1 MLRPLLDRL
10 RHIKHKLARSA
21 IRRVQ
26 EIYDF
31 LIGNQLRAKEQF
43 NTVEH
48 AILLL
53 PEFSHLDPNL
63 SYFVMHASFGDK
75 WNILSYLAAHFEI
88 YPSSRV
94 IAAESDLPIVEAF
107 FGEPLVTNR
116 FIFVESNAL
125 NSLTTYFRPTSRST
139 SQLADHYFNDECGL
153 AIAPYFVKHGLPA
166 GTIRHLH
173 LVHYPYFGDLYMLRA
188 VTYGTLLKTILY
200 LPNSVKPNQP
210 AYYTDAD
217 LQSAR
222 DISSVQNKPTTC
234 EDLLP
239 AVLFNVVNFSHAS
252 LSLEQINL
260 IVATL
265 EGSGFRTLINVAQ
278 HPQRADIE
286 AIAESHA
293 SAVVV
298 EIPPKLLAL
307 VGNNV
312 ACVIGVLGGAM
323 NVAVQFGLSHVLSL
337 QTPGIRIGCSEDEL
351 YADKGK
357 ENLWQWVNVDWPCMY
372 PGRIVEN
379 RYIGDPSI
387 LQNEELVAVITAFL
401 ERTKVSLYKSNASL
415 TLKSAAHG

>member
-10 RHIKHKLARSA
+10 RRLKHKLARSA

-75 WNILSYLAAHFEI
+75 WCILSYLASHFDI

-94 IAAESDLPIVEAF
+94 IAAKADLPIIEAF
-107 FGEPLVTNR
+107 FEEQMVINR
-116 FIFVESNAL
+116 FIFVDSNAL
-125 NSLTTYFRPTSRST
+125 NKLSAYFRPTRRST
-139 SQLADHYFNDECGL
+139 SQLADHYFNGECGL

-173 LVHYPYFGDLYMLRA
+173 LVQYPYFGDLYMLRA
-188 VTYGTLLKTILY
+188 VTYGTLLKTLLY

-210 AYYTDAD
+210 TYYTDAD
-217 LQSAR
+217 LQSAH
-222 DISSVQNKPTTC
+222 DISSVQNLPTTG

-252 LSLEQINL
+252 LSLDQINL
-260 IVATL
+260 IVAIL
-265 EGSGFRTLINVAQ
+265 ESSGYRTLLNVAQ
-278 HPQRADIE
+278 HPQQADIE
-286 AIAESHA
+286 AIVGSHPN
-293 SAVVV
+293 AVVV
-298 EIPPKLLAL
+298 AIPPKLLAI
-307 VGNNV
+307 VGDHV
-312 ACVIGVLGGAM
+312 ASVIGVLGGAM
-323 NVAVQFGLSHVLSL
+323 NVAVQFGHSHVLSL
-337 QTPGIRIGCSEDEL
+337 QTPGIRFGCSEDEL
-351 YADKGK
+351 YAGKGK
-357 ENLWQWVNVDWPCMY
+357 ENMWQWVNEDWPCLY

-387 LQNEELVAVITAFL
+387 IQNEELVAVITAFL
-401 ERTKVSLYKSNASL
+401 ERTKVSFYKPNASI
-415 TLKSAAHG
+415 TSKGVVRW